1 MSIAQNLQ
9 TILERIDQ
17 AAQACG
23 RDPKSIRLVAV
34 SKTKPASAVQE
45 AFKAGQ
51 ILFGENYVQELTEK
65 APALGQGPEWHFI
78 GHLQSNKAKPA
89 ALHSHVVETV
99 DRLKLAKA
107 LDRHAGEA
115 GKTLGVLLQVNVG
128 EEMQK
133 SGCTEDDAKE
143 LALKVAELPNLELK
157 GLMTLPPF
165 FDQPEKVRPI
175 FAKLY
180 RLAQNLAK
188 DLPQGAMDEL
198 SMGMSGD
205 FEAAIKE
212 GATLVRVGT
221 AIFGAREYHK

>member
-9 TILERIDQ
+9 VILERIEK
-17 AAQACG
+17 AAQSCG
-23 RDPKSIRLVAV
+23 RDPKSVRLVAV
-34 SKTKPASAVQE
+34 SKTKPISAVEE

-51 ILFGENYVQELTEK
+51 VLFGENYVQELTEK
-65 APALGQGPEWHFI
+65 VPALGQGPEWHFI

-89 ALHSHVVETV
+89 ALHSHVVQTV
-99 DRLKLAKA
+99 DRFKLAKA
-107 LDRHAGEA
+107 LNRHAEEA
-115 GKTLGVLLQVNVG
+115 GKTLGILLQVNVG
-128 EEMQK
+128 EEIQK
-133 SGCTEDDAKE
+133 SGCSEDEARE
-143 LALKVAELPNLELK
+143 LALKVAELPNLKLK
-157 GLMTLPPF
+157 GLMTMPPF

-180 RLAQNLAK
+180 ELAQNLAK
-188 DLPQGAMDEL
+188 DLPKGAMDEL

-221 AIFGAREYHK
+221 AIFGAREYHQ